1 MAAFQDVSQNPA
13 NIKNYENNP
22 KIKRVIEKLSNK
34 FGKGGNG
41 GGPSAGGASPPQ
53 PPPPS
58 GGFTPGGGVPDM
70 DID

>member
-22 KIKRVIEKLSNK
+22 KIKQVIEKLSNK
-34 FGKGGNG
+34 FGKAGGG
-41 GGPSAGGASPPQ
+41 GGPSAETAPPPQ
-53 PPPPS
+53 PPPSS
-58 GGFTPGGGVPDM
+58 GGFPSGGVPDM